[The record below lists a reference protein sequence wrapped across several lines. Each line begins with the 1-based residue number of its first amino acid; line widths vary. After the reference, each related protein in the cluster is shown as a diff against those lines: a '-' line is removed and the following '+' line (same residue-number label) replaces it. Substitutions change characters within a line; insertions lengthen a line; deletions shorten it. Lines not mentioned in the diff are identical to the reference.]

1 MLTMATN
8 PLNTKQRYLPTL
20 IKVVCSNIVPVIS
33 KTRCHQERRNRF
45 LPAFGRKSLKEK
57 RASLLALAE
66 ITVNLSKVDKKMNFQ
81 YGCSA
86 LICLFGTQLRPTFLK
101 KASQFEMEKV
111 VNLGIPHVGE
121 KIFESIETPELIKCL
136 DVSRT
141 WKVLTE
147 NKGGKAK

>member
-1 MLTMATN
+1 MATN
-8 PLNTKQRYLPTL
+8 PLSTKQRYLPTL

-86 LICLFGTQLRPTFLK
+86 LICLFGTLLRPTFLMLSNCSLVILKELSWMQEIIEDRRPFGRLADMDK
-101 KASQFEMEKV
+101 KMLSNYFWIIMK
-111 VNLGIPHVGE
+111 
-121 KIFESIETPELIKCL
+121 EL
-136 DVSRT
+136 S
-141 WKVLTE
+141 
-147 NKGGKAK
+147 